1 MILRNAQKTQ
11 RCLIVVTSV
20 WSGCFNL
27 RVTQIVNCSSNS
39 IIYQLSSL
47 LTQCLLSSAT
57 ASPSTQLINKA
68 LQFSVHY
75 PSSIIDNFSQASTG
89 TLRAKHLL
97 ESSSFTASSP
107 PLPCTGT
114 QNHQCLSNTTPDIT
128 SLHFCTFK
136 SLRHLMVN
144 LLITHDRHDNQLLNN
159 TT

>member
-1 MILRNAQKTQ
+1 MLHLSDLVASI
-11 RCLIVVTSV
+11 CESV
-20 WSGCFNL
+20 K
-27 RVTQIVNCSSNS
+27 SSTATVIQSS
-39 IIYQLSSL
+39 IKLLSL